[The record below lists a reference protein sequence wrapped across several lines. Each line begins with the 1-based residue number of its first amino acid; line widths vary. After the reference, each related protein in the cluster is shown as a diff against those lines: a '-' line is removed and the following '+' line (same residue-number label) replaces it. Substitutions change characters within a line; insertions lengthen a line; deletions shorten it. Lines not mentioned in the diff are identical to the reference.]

1 MKVKEMKV
9 RWGWGCVLIVLL
21 FAAEASADK
30 ILMKNGDRFQGTVQ
44 TMKGGVLTLA
54 TDYSETI
61 QLQTSEIKKI
71 LTLEPA
77 NVFLDN
83 GKTIKGRFLPST
95 PGQIK
100 VQAPSGNG
108 YALIGWDQI
117 QSINPPPEKWK
128 GSVSLGGS
136 RNSGNTDVFSA
147 SLGAELKRKFKKN
160 RIEFKSLSNYSEQNK
175 DVTAR
180 NHYGTAQ
187 ISHFFT
193 PKWYSY
199 LALAFLNDTFRDISL
214 RTTIGPGLGYQ
225 VWEDDKK
232 SLLLEGG
239 FSYIVENRREGQD
252 EENANSRFA
261 AKLSYR
267 IIPQLVF
274 ANQWVIF
281 PSLEKRGEYTLRNQA
296 SLKTDLGN
304 GWELKL
310 SNILNRDSNPGK
322 GVKKDDV
329 RWILSLGYAF

>member
-1 MKVKEMKV
+1 MPAKGIKIQ
-9 RWGWGCVLIVLL
+9 WWGCVLVVL
-21 FAAEASADK
+21 FFTAEASADK

-44 TMKGGVLTLA
+44 TMKAGVLTLS

-71 LTLEPA
+71 LTLKP
-77 NVFLDN
+77 VKVYLSN

-95 PGQIK
+95 PGNIK
-100 VQAPSGNG
+100 VAAPSGRG

-117 QSINPPPEKWK
+117 QSINPPPEKWE
-128 GSVSLGGS
+128 GSVSFGGS

-147 SLGAELKRKFKKN
+147 SLGGELKRKFKKN
-160 RIEFKSLSNYSEQNK
+160 RIEFTFLSNYSEQNK
-175 DVTAR
+175 EVTAR

-187 ISHFFT
+187 LSHFFT

-225 VWEDDKK
+225 VWEDDVK
-232 SLLLEGG
+232 SLNLEGG
-239 FSYIVENRREGQD
+239 FSYIIENRREGQD

-261 AKLSYR
+261 AIFSYR
-267 IIPQLVF
+267 IIPQLLF
-274 ANQWVIF
+274 ANQWIIF
-281 PSLEKRGEYTLRNQA
+281 PSLEERGAYKFRNQA

-310 SNILNRDSNPGK
+310 TNILNRDSNPGT

-329 RWILSLGYAF
+329 RWILSLEYAF